1 MSLMYSISSAPQP
14 TRAFVLWHLFA
25 CSLFW
30 GSSFLII
37 KLMGGEVSPW
47 VIASCRGLIGAG
59 TLAIWI
65 SLMGQIPWPRRDEIR
80 DWLILGTTNGWLPN
94 VLVAFALTRLDS
106 GPAAMIQASGPLV
119 TAVIAHLAFA
129 DERLTPQRL
138 AGILLGFL
146 GVGLIIGPEA
156 LEGRGTLMG
165 ILAMVGV
172 ALGYASGNLYTR
184 TIRNAD
190 PARLA
195 LGQQFV
201 SGLIATLLALIFMG
215 TAGYASVPAN
225 ALPLLALGIVATA
238 LPMAIFMRLITHAGP
253 TRAALTGYLVPT
265 VAVILGIA
273 VLGERL
279 SLLQGVGALTV
290 LMGLG
295 LASGGARRQ
304 KEVP

>member
-1 MSLMYSISSAPQP
+1 MSPSLPNPSRS
-14 TRAFVLWHLFA
+14 FVLGHLFA

-37 KLMGGEVSPW
+37 KLMGGQVSPW
-47 VIASCRGLIGAG
+47 VIASCRGLVGAC

-106 GPAAMIQASGPLV
+106 GPAAMIQAAGPLV

-129 DERLTPQRL
+129 DERLTGPRF
-138 AGILLGFL
+138 AGIVLGFL
-146 GVGLIIGPEA
+146 GVALIIGPEA
-156 LEGRGTLMG
+156 LEGRGTIAG
-165 ILAMVGV
+165 ILAMMGV
-172 ALGYASGNLYTR
+172 ALGYATGNIYTR

-201 SGLIATLLALIFMG
+201 SGIVATFLALIFMG
-215 TAGYASVPAN
+215 AAGYAPVPAN
-225 ALPLLALGIVATA
+225 ALPLIALGVVATA

-279 SLLQGVGALTV
+279 SLMQGVGALTV
-290 LMGLG
+290 LAGLG
-295 LASGGARRQ
+295 LASGGGRGQ
-304 KEVP
+304 KPAS

>member
-1 MSLMYSISSAPQP
+1 MAASPPAPS
-14 TRAFVLWHLFA
+14 RGFVLAHLFA

-37 KLMGGEVSPW
+37 KLMGGQVSPW
-47 VIASCRGLIGAG
+47 VIASCRGLVGAG

-65 SLMGQIPWPRRDEIR
+65 SMMGQMPWPRRDEIR
-80 DWLILGTTNGWLPN
+80 DWLILGTTNGWMPN

-106 GPAAMIQASGPLV
+106 GPAAMIQAAGPLV

-129 DERLTPQRL
+129 DERLSWTRF
-138 AGILLGFL
+138 AGIVLGFV
-146 GVGLIIGPEA
+146 GVALIIGPEA
-156 LEGRGTLMG
+156 LEGRGTLLG

-172 ALGYASGNLYTR
+172 ALGYATGNLYTR

-201 SGLIATLLALIFMG
+201 SGVVATLLALIFMG
-215 TAGYASVPAN
+215 AAGYAPVLAN
-225 ALPLLALGIVATA
+225 ALPLIALGVVATA

-290 LMGLG
+290 LAGLG
-295 LASGGARRQ
+295 LASGGSKRQ
-304 KEVP
+304 KPAS

>member
-1 MSLMYSISSAPQP
+1 MSEPSAIRSAQP
-14 TRAFVLWHLFA
+14 SRGFVLGHLFA

-47 VIASCRGLIGAG
+47 VIASCRGLVGAG

-65 SLMGQIPWPRRDEIR
+65 SLMGQVPWPRRDEIR
-80 DWLILGTTNGWLPN
+80 DWLILGTSNGWLPN

-106 GPAAMIQASGPLV
+106 GPAAMIQAAGPLV

-129 DERLTPQRL
+129 DEQLTRPRF
-138 AGILLGFL
+138 AGIVLGFL

-156 LEGRGTLMG
+156 LEGRGTLAG
-165 ILAMVGV
+165 ILAMAGV
-172 ALGYASGNLYTR
+172 ALGYATGNLYTR
-184 TIRNAD
+184 TIPRAD

-201 SGLIATLLALIFMG
+201 SGLVATVLAMIFVG
-215 TAGYASVPAN
+215 AGGYASVPAN

-253 TRAALTGYLVPT
+253 TRASLTGYLVPT

-279 SLLQGVGALTV
+279 SLLQGVGAFTV
-290 LMGLG
+290 LAGLA
-295 LASGGARRQ
+295 LASGGSRGQ
-304 KEVP
+304 KPAP